1 MKNFASKQFLFRL
14 FPLFLIV
21 YEFCTNMSNDMYLP
35 ALTLIT
41 ADFGS
46 KINLVQ
52 LTITAW
58 LAGNAAVQL
67 IVGPLS
73 DRFGRR
79 PILFGG
85 GLLFLLATLGCSL
98 APSLEFLVFSR
109 FLQGIGVCTMM
120 VSGYASIHDLYN
132 DKEAIHILVWM
143 GTAAVL
149 APAIGPVL
157 GGVLLLVTN
166 WRMIFLSLFAL
177 GAISLSALWF
187 CMPESTSLQSRK
199 PLNMKTLIT
208 TYRKILT
215 NFPFIISAS
224 VFGLLYGGIMGWIT
238 TSPFILISTLKMSPA
253 QFGYLQF
260 PIFGAYIIGAQLVK
274 QLVEKRNLEQ
284 LIHSGLIISCL
295 AGLALILFSFL
306 APSNFLSFVIPMTGY
321 AFGFGFAAAPLNRIT
336 LTATAEQKGT
346 AMAVFYLI
354 MIGSGTVI
362 SLILSVPNQTVF
374 YSSLVIAA
382 SVFVG
387 FILNVCRKL
396 RRH

>member
-1 MKNFASKQFLFRL
+1 MKNFDNKQLLFRL

-35 ALTLIT
+35 ALDLI
-41 ADFGS
+41 ASDLNV

-58 LAGNAAVQL
+58 LAGNTVVQL

-85 GLLFLLATLGCSL
+85 GLLFLLSTLGCAL
-98 APSLEFLVFSR
+98 TPSLELLVAFR

-120 VSGYASIHDLYN
+120 VSGYASIHDLYS

-157 GGVLLLVTN
+157 GGVLLLVTD

-177 GAISLSALWF
+177 GVISLSALWF

-199 PLNMKTLIT
+199 PLNMKTLII
-208 TYRKILT
+208 TYQKILT
-215 NFPFIISAS
+215 NLPFIISAS
-224 VFGLLYGGIMGWIT
+224 AFGLLYGGIMGWIT
-238 TSPFILISTLKMSPA
+238 TSPFILISTLKMSPS

-274 QLVEKRNLEQ
+274 QLVDKRNLEN

-295 AGLALILFSFL
+295 AGLALILFSFI
-306 APSNFLSFVIPMTGY
+306 APNNFLSFVIPMTGY

-362 SLILSVPNQTVF
+362 SLILSVPNGTIF
-374 YSSLVIAA
+374 YSSLVIAT
-382 SVFVG
+382 SVFLG
-387 FILNVCRKL
+387 FILNLIRKK
-396 RRH
+396 